1 MTPQRMSLTVRRAS
15 PRLQDPPGAWAI
27 VTLLFAVAVAAAL
40 RDGAFWPDQ
49 ARLAAIASLLLLAAA
64 LVMQRP
70 DRRTALVL
78 GALVVLGAWWL
89 LRAGTT
95 GSFGSF
101 LPLGAS
107 IGAFAAAYGSVRLL
121 SGSARDGAALAM
133 VGLGAGCALLGL
145 VGLTWRITPL
155 ALPAQGLWRMSS
167 TVTYADAAGVVCA
180 VCLLLAL
187 GCDRYPVFLRAAVC
201 LTSAGLLASQS
212 RGAIL
217 ACVCAGL
224 LVPWRRY
231 TRFSVALIA
240 GLALGVTAVATSPDS
255 DAVPLLGLTVLAAV
269 LVASIDWQNAA
280 WWQMV
285 KRGRLVVA
293 AAAVC
298 AAAVVTAIVHHELAL
313 RALAPSDGDRA
324 AEWAAA
330 LHQWASSPLVGV
342 GPDRT
347 LLLQAGGGSTAHF
360 VHNEYLQVAAD
371 GGIVGLGILG
381 VVAYSLM
388 RVVARFDALAT
399 SSLAALVCFAIAGA
413 FDFDWHLP
421 IIGLLGGWC
430 AGLAARRTAEV

>member
-1 MTPQRMSLTVRRAS
+1 MTPERMSLTVSRAS
-15 PRLQDPPGAWAI
+15 QTARDPASAWAV

-40 RDGAFWPDQ
+40 RDGAFWSGQ
-49 ARLAAIASLLLLAAA
+49 ARLVSIASLVLGAAA
-64 LVMQRP
+64 LVMRRP

-78 GALVVLGAWWL
+78 VGLLVLGAWWL

-95 GSFGSF
+95 GSLGAF
-101 LPLGAS
+101 LPLGAG
-107 IGAFAAAYGSVRLL
+107 IVAFAAAYASVRLL
-121 SGSARDGAALAM
+121 SGSARDSAALAM
-133 VGLGAGCALLGL
+133 VGLGAGCALLGF

-187 GCDRYPVFLRAAVC
+187 GCNRYPVFLRVAVC
-201 LTSAGLLASQS
+201 LTSAGVLASQS

-231 TRFSVALIA
+231 ARFSVALIA
-240 GLALGVTAVATSPDS
+240 GVALGVTSIATSPRS
-255 DAVPLLGLTVLAAV
+255 GAVPLLGLMVLVAV
-269 LVASIDWQNAA
+269 VVASIDWQNAS
-280 WWQMV
+280 WWPMV
-285 KRGRLVVA
+285 KRRRLAVGAVV
-293 AAAVC
+293 VC
-298 AAAVVTAIVHHELAL
+298 AAAVVTALLHHELAL
-313 RALAPSDGDRA
+313 RTLAPSDGDRTS
-324 AEWAAA
+324 EWSAA
-330 LHQWASSPLVGV
+330 LRQWASSPLVGV

-347 LLLQAGGGSTAHF
+347 LVLQADGGNTAHF

-371 GGIVGLGILG
+371 GGIVGLGLLG
-381 VVAYSLM
+381 VVAYSLA
-388 RVVARFDALAT
+388 RVLQRFDVLAT
-399 SSLAALVCFAIAGA
+399 CSLAALVCFAIAGA